1 MKILSHANIKKKRK
15 KKKLQDFKF
24 HTFIGCFQAT
34 SWAMKGLSVWGEHHV
49 DAITLTFQE
58 RLSSCLEEERQR
70 GREVTERALQDARA
84 EREAYVQQQRQ
95 VSKYKAY

>member
-1 MKILSHANIKKKRK
+1 
-15 KKKLQDFKF
+15 
-24 HTFIGCFQAT
+24 
-34 SWAMKGLSVWGEHHV
+34 MKGLSVWGEHHV

-95 VSKYKAY
+95 VCKYKAYQGWEGGGEEGVWKCK